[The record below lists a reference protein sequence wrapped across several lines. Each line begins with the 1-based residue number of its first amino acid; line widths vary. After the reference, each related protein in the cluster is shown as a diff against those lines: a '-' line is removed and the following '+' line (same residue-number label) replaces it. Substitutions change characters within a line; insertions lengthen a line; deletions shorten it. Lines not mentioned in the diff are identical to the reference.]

1 MVTNPVRLTELATR
15 AGCAA
20 KAGAG
25 DLSKVVEYLAG
36 LQTGQPLGLL
46 VGLAAPDD
54 ASVYKLSDEQAVVLT
69 VDFFAPLVDDPYQYG
84 ALAAAN
90 AMSDIYAMGAEVT
103 LALNIAAFPDDM
115 GPDVV
120 AEILRGGADKVAEAG
135 AVIAGG
141 HTIIDSEPKYGL
153 CVMGLIHPEQIY
165 TKAGTRPGDLL
176 YLSKP
181 LGTGIVTTA
190 AKFEE
195 AEPEHLEAAVGSMTL
210 LNRCA
215 SHVVRE
221 VEAHAMTDVTGFGIL
236 GHGYEMAAAGGVEV
250 RFSAAAIPALP
261 GALEYAYR
269 GIITGGAARNR
280 KYLQGK
286 VSISQEVTEEIA
298 HLLYDPQTSGGL
310 LFAVPEE
317 RAAAVESGFA
327 REGMPVWRV
336 GEITKGQGVTVAP

>member
-1 MVTNPVRLTELATR
+1 MVTNPVRLTELAAR
-15 AGCAA
+15 AGCAS
-20 KAGAG
+20 KTGAEE
-25 DLSKVVEYLAG
+25 LSRVLRYLAG
-36 LQTGQPLGLL
+36 LQNGQPLGLL

-54 ASVYKLSDEQAVVLT
+54 ATVYKLSDDQAVVLT

-84 ALAAAN
+84 AVAAAN

-103 LALNIAAFPDDM
+103 LALNIAAFPEDLD
-115 GPDVV
+115 PDVV
-120 AEILRGGADKVAEAG
+120 AEIIRGGADKVTEAG

-153 CVMGLIHPEQIY
+153 CVMGLVHPQHVF
-165 TKAGTRPGDLL
+165 TKAGTRPGDVL

-195 AEPEHLEAAVGSMTL
+195 AESEHLEAAISSMTL

-215 SHVVRE
+215 SHIVRE
-221 VEAHAMTDVTGFGIL
+221 VGARAMTDVTGFGIL
-236 GHGYEMAAAGGVEV
+236 GHGYEMATAGGVEMRLFASDV
-250 RFSAAAIPALP
+250 PLLP

-269 GIITGGAARNR
+269 GIVTGGAARNR

-286 VSISQEVTEEIA
+286 VSISPEVTAELA

-310 LFAVPEE
+310 LFAVAEE
-317 RAAAVESGFA
+317 KAPAVESGFA
-327 REGMPVWRV
+327 REGLPVWRV
-336 GEITKGQGVTVAP
+336 GEIAAGEGVTVLP

>member
-1 MVTNPVRLTELATR
+1 M
-15 AGCAA
+15 
-20 KAGAG
+20 
-25 DLSKVVEYLAG
+25 
-36 LQTGQPLGLL
+36 

-84 ALAAAN
+84 ALAAVN
-90 AMSDIYAMGAEVT
+90 AMSDIYAMGAEVI
-103 LALNIAAFPDDM
+103 LALNVAAFPDDL
-115 GPDVV
+115 GSDVV

-195 AEPEHLEAAVGSMTL
+195 AEPEHLEAAVSSMTL

-215 SHVVRE
+215 SHIVRE
-221 VEAHAMTDVTGFGIL
+221 VGAHAMTDITGFGIL

-250 RFSAAAIPALP
+250 RFSAASIPALP

-280 KYLQGK
+280 NYLQGK
-286 VSISQEVTEEIA
+286 VSISQEITEELA

-317 RAAAVESGFA
+317 RAAAVESGFV
-327 REGMPVWRV
+327 REGLPIWRV
-336 GEITKGQGVTVAP
+336 GEAAEGQGVAVAP

>member
-1 MVTNPVRLTELATR
+1 MVTGPVRLTELASR

-20 KAGAG
+20 KTGAE
-25 DLSKVVEYLAG
+25 DLSNIVEYLAD
-36 LQTGQPLGLL
+36 LQTSQPLGLL

-54 ASVYKLSDEQAVVLT
+54 ATVYKLSDELAVVLT
-69 VDFFAPLVDDPYQYG
+69 VDFFAPVVDDPYQYG

-103 LALNIAAFPDDM
+103 LALNVAAFPDDL
-115 GPDVV
+115 GPEVI

-135 AVIAGG
+135 TVIAGG
-141 HTIIDSEPKYGL
+141 HTVIDAEPKYGL
-153 CVMGLIHPEQIY
+153 CVMGLIHPERIF

-176 YLSKP
+176 YLTKP

-195 AEPEHLEAAVGSMTL
+195 AEPDYLEAAVSSMTS

-215 SHVVRE
+215 SHIVRE
-221 VEAHAMTDVTGFGIL
+221 VGAHAMTDVTGFGIL
-236 GHGYEMAAAGGVEV
+236 GHGYEMAAAGSVEV
-250 RFSAAAIPALP
+250 RFSASAAPLLP

-269 GIITGGAARNR
+269 GITTGGAARNR

-286 VSISQEVTEEIA
+286 VTISQEVTEELA
-298 HLLYDPQTSGGL
+298 NVLYDPQTSGGL
-310 LFAVPEE
+310 LFAVPED
-317 RAAAVESGFA
+317 RASAVESCFA
-327 REGMPVWRV
+327 EEGSPVWRV
-336 GEITKGQGVTVAP
+336 GEIAQGQGVTVAP

>member
-327 REGMPVWRV
+327 REALPIWRV
-336 GEITKGQGVTVAP
+336 GEVAEGQGVTVVP

>member
-1 MVTNPVRLTELATR
+1 MVTNPVRLTELAAS

-20 KAGAG
+20 KTGAE

-36 LQTGQPLGLL
+36 LQSGQPLGLL

-54 ASVYKLSDEQAVVLT
+54 ATVYKLSDEQAVVLT

-195 AEPEHLEAAVGSMTL
+195 AEPEHLEAAVSSMTL

-215 SHVVRE
+215 SHIVRE
-221 VEAHAMTDVTGFGIL
+221 VEAHAMTDITGFGIL
-236 GHGYEMAAAGGVEV
+236 GHG
-250 RFSAAAIPALP
+250 
-261 GALEYAYR
+261 
-269 GIITGGAARNR
+269 
-280 KYLQGK
+280 
-286 VSISQEVTEEIA
+286 
-298 HLLYDPQTSGGL
+298 
-310 LFAVPEE
+310 
-317 RAAAVESGFA
+317 
-327 REGMPVWRV
+327 
-336 GEITKGQGVTVAP
+336 